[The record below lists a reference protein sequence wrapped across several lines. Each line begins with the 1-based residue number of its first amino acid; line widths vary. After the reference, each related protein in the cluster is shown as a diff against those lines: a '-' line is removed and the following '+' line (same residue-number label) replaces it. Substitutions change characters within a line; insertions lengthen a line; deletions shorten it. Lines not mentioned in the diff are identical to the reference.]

1 MVLFAIF
8 LFVSYKENS
17 SSLIFYFEQ
26 GISEDKQKMKIA
38 ERKFMQGKMRKEVF
52 EPLSEEM
59 SVKVLEKE
67 LELFKIKKSSEV
79 SIKAKL
85 EQLVEKMSSPNKYKK
100 SKLEKLLKESEI
112 IRSQMSFLESRLLKR
127 EIKQHVFEYLI
138 KKKEMEMID
147 KENEVLKIIGQN

>member
-17 SSLIFYFEQ
+17 SSLISYFEQ

-85 EQLVEKMSSPNKYKK
+85 GQLVEKMSSPNKYKK

-147 KENEVLKIIGQN
+147 KENEILKIIG